1 MKKKN
6 ERDQKMKSKK
16 EPSFDKGN
24 PRQEGIGLD
33 TAIGNLLAQL
43 IDTIEKSSKATIKL
57 TEKIKCLT
65 WILVI
70 LGTIG
75 LIMAGFSLYMQYFRN

>member
-1 MKKKN
+1 MKKSSF
-6 ERDQKMKSKK
+6 ESKK
-16 EPSFDKGN
+16 ETSIDKGN
-24 PRQEGIGLD
+24 PRQAGIGQD

-57 TEKIKCLT
+57 TEKIKSLT